1 MSKNLK
7 QTEKNGDV
15 LFSDVNNVGRNLLD
29 DSQSIISTL
38 GESISS
44 GARFVVSET
53 AQGVQAVGSA
63 VSDVVTPIVKP
74 VTDIIPESVR
84 QVPGQV
90 YQGGAR
96 IVNYVLPR
104 KEQVKKIL
112 NILILLAVIVLL
124 GVVVY
129 LTCVRYRLVGSALS
143 ANDRPL
149 AAALL
154 TPEIATGVTTLAN
167 ML

>member
-7 QTEKNGDV
+7 QTEKSGDA
-15 LFSDVNNVGRNLLD
+15 LYTDVNNVGKNLLD
-29 DSQSIISTL
+29 DTQSIFSTL
-38 GESISS
+38 GENISS
-44 GARFVVSET
+44 GARYVISET
-53 AQGVQAVGSA
+53 AQGVQSVGSA

-84 QVPGQV
+84 QIPSHV
-90 YQGGAR
+90 YQGGVKA
-96 IVNYVLPR
+96 VKYVTPR
-104 KEQVKKIL
+104 KDQIKKLL
-112 NILILLAVIVLL
+112 NVLIIISVIILL

-129 LTCVRYRLVGSALS
+129 LTCVRYRLVGTALS

-154 TPEIATGVTTLAN
+154 TPEIATGVTTLAG